1 MFRGASSLS
10 RVRCIFSHIQIRQSS
25 AIYVYVCV
33 CVCVCVCVGGWVGV
47 GWSADQLVYAAW
59 LVSER
64 FVATAW
70 AGPPPQLL
78 PAFP

>member
-1 MFRGASSLS
+1 
-10 RVRCIFSHIQIRQSS
+10 
-25 AIYVYVCV
+25 
-33 CVCVCVCVGGWVGV
+33 VGV